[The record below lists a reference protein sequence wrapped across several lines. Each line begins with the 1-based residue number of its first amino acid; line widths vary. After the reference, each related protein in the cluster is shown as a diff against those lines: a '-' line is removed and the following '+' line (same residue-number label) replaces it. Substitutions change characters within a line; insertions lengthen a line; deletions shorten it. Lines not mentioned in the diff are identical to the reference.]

1 MMGVGPKLR
10 EDEMTTEFT
19 ADQFKLSY
27 PDDVEDHWW
36 HLTRNRI
43 LADTLANLAGS
54 GTRVLEVGCGRG
66 IVVKFLRNRG
76 IDCTGVEL
84 GDVTPIESVR
94 SYIQGRTDAVD
105 LPASERQR
113 YNIILL
119 LDV

>member
-1 MMGVGPKLR
+1 
-10 EDEMTTEFT
+10 MTTEFT

-27 PDDVEDHWW
+27 PDDVEAHWW

-54 GTRVLEVGCGRG
+54 DASVLEVGCGRG
-66 IVVKFLRNRG
+66 IVVNFLRNRG

-84 GDVTPIESVR
+84 GDVTPIEPVAN
-94 SYIQGRTDAVD
+94 YIQVRTNAVD
-105 LPASERQR
+105 LPAPERQR

-119 LDV
+119 LD